1 MKKHAL
7 TTNEAADILGFART
21 SVINWVEKGE
31 LKSFLTPGGHRRF
44 EMEDILAFAEKRGI
58 QIAQKEESKDETKRV
73 LVVDDDQDFRQFS
86 LETLEIAG
94 NFEVKE
100 AANGIEAALIT
111 GSWKPHII
119 LLDLHMPQMDGFE
132 FCSIINQEYPH
143 VKVQLMSGF
152 ADTNN
157 TNLVDEDTLNALLP
171 KPFSPI
177 DLLKAVRELL
187 DS

>member
-44 EMEDILAFAEKRGI
+44 DMEDIVAFANKRGI
-58 QIAQKEESKDETKRV
+58 QIEQEDQVEDETKRV

-111 GSWKPHII
+111 GSWKPHVI
-119 LLDLHMPQMDGFE
+119 LLDLHMPQMDGYQFIDQLRNDDQFKE
-132 FCSIINQEYPH
+132 IKIIILTAY
-143 VKVQLMSGF
+143 
-152 ADTNN
+152 AD
-157 TNLVDEDTLNALLP
+157 DETRERVGQVHDLIC
-171 KPFSPI
+171 KPIGIKDFVNK
-177 DLLKAVRELL
+177 LREIAQ
-187 DS
+187 